1 MLSYTSS
8 LRYTSH
14 KQQGNKLTVTYST
27 PHLVAI
33 SKGAYEY
40 DKKYWK
46 AVEVITIKKIKYE
59 PWPIDVSHEDWIAID
74 LPNEHPLPVNDSDE
88 EERTSTADDSSEHE
102 EVWEGNQITDS
113 E

>member
-14 KQQGNKLTVTYST
+14 EQQGNKLTVTYST

-59 PWPIDVSHEDWIAID
+59 PWPIDVSHEDWIAND
-74 LPNEHPLPVNDSDE
+74 LPNEHPLPATGSDD
-88 EERTSTADDSSEHE
+88 EERTSTDDTSESEDPIAE
-102 EVWEGNQITDS
+102 ELGTTDS